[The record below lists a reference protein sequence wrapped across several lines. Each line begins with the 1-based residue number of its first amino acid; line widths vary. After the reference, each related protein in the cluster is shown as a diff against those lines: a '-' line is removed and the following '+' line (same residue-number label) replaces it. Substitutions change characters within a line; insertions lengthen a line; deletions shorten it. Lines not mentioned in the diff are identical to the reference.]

1 MSLGKHKTKLLGKTK
16 IDYKEIYFFG
26 NLKKQF
32 NSKEKY
38 IYLNLFQLILIKIF
52 FILLI

>member
-1 MSLGKHKTKLLGKTK
+1 MSLGKHKTKLLGKSK

-38 IYLNLFQLILIKIF
+38 IYINLFQLSLIKI
-52 FILLI
+52 LLLFY

>member
-1 MSLGKHKTKLLGKTK
+1 MSLGKYKTKLLGKSK

-32 NSKEKY
+32 
-38 IYLNLFQLILIKIF
+38 
-52 FILLI
+52 

>member
-26 NLKKQF
+26 NLKKCSHF
-32 NSKEKY
+32 K
-38 IYLNLFQLILIKIF
+38 
-52 FILLI
+52 ILLENFKNVHVLKICS